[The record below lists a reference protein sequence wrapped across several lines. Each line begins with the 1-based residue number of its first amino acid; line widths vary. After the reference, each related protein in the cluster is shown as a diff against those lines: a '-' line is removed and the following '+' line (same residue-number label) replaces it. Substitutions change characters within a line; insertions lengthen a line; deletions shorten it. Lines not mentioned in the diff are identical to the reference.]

1 MTTIHKRGSLHEKSA
16 RWSHCESLLDDEPD
30 GNDRGKLVAQPLID
44 YRLYSNM
51 VAQKR
56 VHWKKSLKKLFSL
69 VSFFNV
75 HGSEVLGGKMREP
88 KSIGMKSEKEMS
100 TVIHKTFV
108 RWIEHN
114 EALWIF
120 MNQAMLTC
128 TGENLHWLL
137 TIIILRPQNNL
148 TWKFICFICLQVYS
162 LQLTISDQF
171 GIWLIHHTLNRQNL
185 ICFKFGNWIEV
196 WSLQWP

>member
-56 VHWKKSLKKLFSL
+56 VHWKKSLKLFSL

-75 HGSEVLGGKMREP
+75 PVHGSGVLGGKMRER

-108 RWIEHN
+108 RWIETQWGSVN
-114 EALWIF
+114 IYESSYAYMYWKKLALTV
-120 MNQAMLTC
+120 N
-128 TGENLHWLL
+128 N
-137 TIIILRPQNNL
+137 NNL
-148 TWKFICFICLQVYS
+148 ETWKQFDLKIYLFYLFTGILSTVNNIWS
-162 LQLTISDQF
+162 VWHLTDSSHIEQ
-171 GIWLIHHTLNRQNL
+171 TKLNL
-185 ICFKFGNWIEV
+185 F
-196 WSLQWP
+196 

>member
-1 MTTIHKRGSLHEKSA
+1 MRNLHAGRIVNHYWMMSLMA
-16 RWSHCESLLDDEPD
+16 MIG
-30 GNDRGKLVAQPLID
+30 GNCHILLVAQPLID

-51 VAQKR
+51 VAQKK
-56 VHWKKSLKKLFSL
+56 VHWKKSLKLFSL

-114 EALWIF
+114 EALWVF
-120 MNQAMLTC
+120 MNQAMTFYLFTCILSTVNNIWSVWHLTESSHIEQ
-128 TGENLHWLL
+128 TKPNL
-137 TIIILRPQNNL
+137 
-148 TWKFICFICLQVYS
+148 F
-162 LQLTISDQF
+162 
-171 GIWLIHHTLNRQNL
+171 
-185 ICFKFGNWIEV
+185 
-196 WSLQWP
+196 

>member
-1 MTTIHKRGSLHEKSA
+1 MRNLHAGRIVNHYWMMSLMA
-16 RWSHCESLLDDEPD
+16 MIG
-30 GNDRGKLVAQPLID
+30 GNCHILLVAQPLID

-56 VHWKKSLKKLFSL
+56 VHWKKSLKLFSL

-114 EALWIF
+114 EALWVF
-120 MNQAMLTC
+120 MNQAT
-128 TGENLHWLL
+128 WL
-137 TIIILRPQNNL
+137 
-148 TWKFICFICLQVYS
+148 FICLHVYS

-171 GIWLIHHTLNRQNL
+171 GIWLNHHTLNRQNL
-185 ICFKFGNWIEV
+185 ICFKFGNW
-196 WSLQWP
+196 SMKSAMALDLQH